1 MKDTHSALPGRL
13 SALVLTAGVMFA
25 GVARAAV
32 NDLPGGPAVRQ
43 IDLHP
48 PMTRIAVEQQWLHN
62 FMLVLCLAIFV
73 GVFGVMFYSIFK
85 HRRSRGV
92 KPANFHESVAVEI
105 AWTIVPFI
113 IVIGMA
119 FPATKVVVAM
129 KDTSSADLTIKAQQ
143 EGAVAGPVPGAVR
156 GPAQR
161 DVSTGR

>member
-1 MKDTHSALPGRL
+1 MNKMNALCNRAGQ
-13 SALVLTAGVMFA
+13 VLTGLGLCAVSTLA
-25 GVARAAV
+25 AAV
-32 NDLPGGPAVRQ
+32 NDLPISA
-43 IDLHP
+43 
-48 PMTRIAVEQQWLHN
+48 TKIAAYQRWLHYS
-62 FMLVLCLAIFV
+62 LLLLCMVTFV
-73 GVFGVMFYSIFK
+73 GVFGFMFWSVLM
-85 HRRSRGV
+85 HRKAKGA
-92 KPANFHESVAVEI
+92 KAANFHESTTVEI
-105 AWTIVPFI
+105 IWTIVPFI